1 MSGFL
6 LAMVGSF
13 VLSLWGRDVRDLGLY
28 RRAMSDADANEVRLA
43 IALGVAALTATVS
56 ALVGSMM
63 GMSLS
68 DHARIMFVALALGI
82 AASELLWPEKL
93 GLMREPT
100 QSLGAFTLVTLFRQQ
115 TGAARLLVL
124 AFAAAYPYPALAA
137 LGGAIGGMA
146 AVALGWFAHDQL
158 LNRLPRR
165 AIRVGLGIILLLVAV
180 YTGLIARGI
189 V

>member
-1 MSGFL
+1 
-6 LAMVGSF
+6 MVGSF

-28 RRAMSDADANEVRLA
+28 RRALDEPETNGLRLA
-43 IALGVAALTATVS
+43 IALGIAALTAMIS
-56 ALVGSMM
+56 AVIGSKI
-63 GMSLS
+63 GVSLS
-68 DHARIMFVALALGI
+68 DNARVMFVALMLGI
-82 AASELLWPEKL
+82 ASTELLWPEKL
-93 GLMREPT
+93 GLLREPAR
-100 QSLGAFTLVTLFRQQ
+100 SLGAFTLVTAFRQQ
-115 TGAARLLVL
+115 TDAARLLVV

-165 AIRVGLGIILLLVAV
+165 AIRVGLGIVLLLVAV